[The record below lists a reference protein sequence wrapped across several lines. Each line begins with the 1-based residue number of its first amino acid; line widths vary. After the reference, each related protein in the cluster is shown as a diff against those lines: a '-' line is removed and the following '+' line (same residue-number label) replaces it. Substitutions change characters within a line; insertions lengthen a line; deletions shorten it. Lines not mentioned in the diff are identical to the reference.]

1 MLKNNKGITL
11 VTMVITV
18 LILLILLTT
27 LTYTAYTNIGI
38 RGLNKLYNDIRTL
51 NDKVAVYYMENG
63 KLPVGDMYATINVG
77 DELGEDIEFVTKD
90 GTFTDQESLVN
101 PNDYTYENGVG
112 QAIYYR
118 LDLGLFD
125 NISLENDGVYIIND
139 QSHTI
144 YYVEGVTL
152 QGTTYY
158 TLPLNYKDTEYN
170 LKHPIDVVT
179 AKDIYLPMGGI
190 SLDLQDYMT
199 FQAEDGSEAA
209 PRMIE
214 YTTISSGYE
223 NYFTLDNGIITSNS
237 NVDATTLPFEIEA
250 TVYSYN
256 SSEERKVIL
265 TVYLTDIK
273 IIDSTANSEIKNL
286 NFVKGNSTTIYT
298 QKYGN
303 AGNLRL
309 IAKVETGNGID
320 ASVSNNIN
328 SNYGAYPIT
337 IEATNSGKIYLTVI
351 ENNGMAAKE
360 LEINVFDPSLN
371 LEDITFNS
379 IGKTEDLMLTIDE
392 RYEENSDRFEINWSS
407 SDTNIV
413 SIENNADNELEIA
426 LTSNGFGTATI
437 YCEILVDGE
446 VLTTLESNVIVT
458 GVSIEDIQ
466 MEAGEKAFP
475 TYIIDSNIL
484 DTTIS
489 DIEITSSDTI
499 ILEILENEI
508 TSEFELSALR
518 AGSSTVTIT
527 VKLLDGTE
535 YTDTC
540 VVSVSS

>member
-413 SIENNADNELEIA
+413 SIENNADNELEVA

>member
-199 FQAEDGSEAA
+199 FQAEDGSEVA

-413 SIENNADNELEIA
+413 SIENNADNELEVA

>member
-77 DELGEDIEFVTKD
+77 DELGEDIELVTKD

-379 IGKTEDLMLTIDE
+379 IGKTEYLMLTIDE

>member
-27 LTYTAYTNIGI
+27 LTYTAYTSLRI

-360 LEINVFDPSLN
+360 LEINVFDPFLN

-379 IGKTEDLMLTIDE
+379 IGKTEYLMLTIDE

-413 SIENNADNELEIA
+413 SIENNADNELEVA

-489 DIEITSSDTI
+489 DIEITSSDTT

>member
-27 LTYTAYTNIGI
+27 LTYTAYTSLRI

-199 FQAEDGSEAA
+199 FQEEDGSEAA

-379 IGKTEDLMLTIDE
+379 IGKTEYLMLTIDE

-413 SIENNADNELEIA
+413 SIENNADNELEVA

-446 VLTTLESNVIVT
+446 VLTTLESNIIVT

-489 DIEITSSDTI
+489 DIEITSSDTT

>member
-170 LKHPIDVVT
+170 LKHSIDVVT

-273 IIDSTANSEIKNL
+273 IIDSTANFEIKNL

-413 SIENNADNELEIA
+413 SIENNADNELEVA

-489 DIEITSSDTI
+489 DIEITSSDTT

>member
-273 IIDSTANSEIKNL
+273 IIDSTENSEIKNL

-413 SIENNADNELEIA
+413 SIENNADNELEVA

>member
-27 LTYTAYTNIGI
+27 LTYTAYTSLRI

-379 IGKTEDLMLTIDE
+379 IGKTEYLMLTIDE

-489 DIEITSSDTI
+489 DIEITSSDTT

>member
-489 DIEITSSDTI
+489 DIEITSSDTT

>member
-392 RYEENSDRFEINWSS
+392 RHEENSDRFEINWSS

-489 DIEITSSDTI
+489 DIEITSSDTT

>member
-379 IGKTEDLMLTIDE
+379 IGKTEYLMLTIDE

-413 SIENNADNELEIA
+413 SIENNADNELEVA

-489 DIEITSSDTI
+489 DIEITSSDTT

>member
-360 LEINVFDPSLN
+360 LEINVFEGTTDNSLN
-371 LEDITFNS
+371 
-379 IGKTEDLMLTIDE
+379 
-392 RYEENSDRFEINWSS
+392 
-407 SDTNIV
+407 
-413 SIENNADNELEIA
+413 
-426 LTSNGFGTATI
+426 
-437 YCEILVDGE
+437 
-446 VLTTLESNVIVT
+446 
-458 GVSIEDIQ
+458 
-466 MEAGEKAFP
+466 
-475 TYIIDSNIL
+475 
-484 DTTIS
+484 IS
-489 DIEITSSDTI
+489 
-499 ILEILENEI
+499 
-508 TSEFELSALR
+508 
-518 AGSSTVTIT
+518 
-527 VKLLDGTE
+527 
-535 YTDTC
+535 
-540 VVSVSS
+540 

>member
-90 GTFTDQESLVN
+90 GTFTDQQSLVN

-273 IIDSTANSEIKNL
+273 IIDSIANSEIKNL

-413 SIENNADNELEIA
+413 SIENNADNELEVA

>member
-379 IGKTEDLMLTIDE
+379 IGKTEYLMLTIDE

-489 DIEITSSDTI
+489 DIEITSSDTT

>member
-170 LKHPIDVVT
+170 LKHSIDVVT

-413 SIENNADNELEIA
+413 SIENNADNELEVA

-489 DIEITSSDTI
+489 DIEITSSDTT